1 MTPTWY
7 NSFLGNFW
15 KENGFSKTMIQA
27 QGFSFNNADLKKT
40 KQNPKQNLQ
49 EAGTVFQSHCN
60 TTEQSER
67 SVSSDGNGGLM
78 D

>member
-1 MTPTWY
+1 
-7 NSFLGNFW
+7 
-15 KENGFSKTMIQA
+15 MIQA